1 MRILLLVPFL
11 LLTKWGLAQ
20 NKVERTFWVDGICG
34 MCEERI
40 ESAIDVSGVVY
51 SDWDRETKKLFVVYK
66 PAKIEESELH
76 RLINAVGHDTEASK
90 ASEEAYSNIHSC
102 CKYREDDTH

>member
-20 NKVERTFWVDGICG
+20 NKVEHTFWVDGICG

-40 ESAIDVSGVVY
+40 ESDIDVSGVVY

-90 ASEEAYSNIHSC
+90 ASEEAYSKVHSC